1 MNPTTNN
8 SKMNL
13 YRDKSFLICGLL
25 FALLVGCNRQEPQ
38 VASNPTTASLDG
50 RGSIPV
56 KMSQEEEGEEGFEME
71 LIDIGANPELEDSD
85 PLADTP
91 LYLWDGENPLRCPS
105 QARSAMDK
113 IGVEVSISEN
123 YPDLYEAI
131 PVLVN
136 PIFMEQ
142 RVEFVQTLG
151 YAFRCNP
158 IHWNIT
164 VSRVLERQ
172 DDYLVKAAPIVTEY
186 CDVVVRATEGCVEKW
201 SFPKNSLN
209 TPRLVSRTKISEPGE
224 PGFPS
229 SIFP

>member
-50 RGSIPV
+50 RGAIPV

-91 LYLWDGENPLRCPS
+91 LYLWD
-105 QARSAMDK
+105 K
-113 IGVEVSISEN
+113 
-123 YPDLYEAI
+123 
-131 PVLVN
+131 PVLRWTRLGSKSLFLKTIL
-136 PIFMEQ
+136 IFMK
-142 RVEFVQTLG
+142 L
-151 YAFRCNP
+151 
-158 IHWNIT
+158 
-164 VSRVLERQ
+164 
-172 DDYLVKAAPIVTEY
+172 
-186 CDVVVRATEGCVEKW
+186 
-201 SFPKNSLN
+201 SL
-209 TPRLVSRTKISEPGE
+209 
-224 PGFPS
+224 FW
-229 SIFP
+229 